1 MIFIQVNAYLVNFLV
16 VNMNDIKQLIINYKD
31 MVFDKR
37 SLTDEMINKLFNID
51 DKFLRD
57 LSNAA
62 NEITR
67 TFQGSKI
74 DVEQLANIK
83 KNYCSEDC
91 TFCSQSAFF
100 DTGIDKYQL
109 MSPKQVVKQATD
121 AKNAGADS
129 YCLVAAWREPSEN
142 EFKQVCHI
150 IEEVNEK
157 VGISIE
163 CSLGFLTIKQAK
175 KLKDL
180 GVIRY
185 NHNLETSESK
195 FHEICTT
202 HTYQDRVN
210 TLNIAREAGLEL
222 CTGGIIGMGET
233 RNQREELVQA
243 IGKLGPEEVTV
254 NLLVPFPGT
263 PLELQTPLNL
273 EEILRVFAVL
283 RFVLPKSII
292 KISGGREVNLKDD
305 GKELLLSGANGIIS
319 AGYLTLDGN
328 SMQKD
333 VKMIK
338 EIDLEA

>member
-1 MIFIQVNAYLVNFLV
+1 MENEI
-16 VNMNDIKQLIINYKD
+16 QLIQSCKE
-31 MVFDKR
+31 MVLRNQHLDAN
-37 SLTDEMINKLFNID
+37 LVNKLFNVE
-51 DKFLRD
+51 DKI
-57 LSNAA
+57 LSQLSDAA

-109 MSPKQVVKQATD
+109 MSAEEVVRQATD
-121 AKNAGADS
+121 AKKAGAHS
-129 YCLVAAWREPSEN
+129 YCLVAAWREPSE
-142 EFKQVCHI
+142 EDFGKVCHI

-163 CSLGFLTIKQAK
+163 CSLGFLTKQQAE
-175 KLKDL
+175 KLKAL

-195 FHEICTT
+195 FPEICTT
-202 HTYQDRVN
+202 HTYQDRID
-210 TLNIAREAGLEL
+210 TLYTARKAGLEL

-233 RNQREELVQA
+233 RSQREELVQA
-243 IGKLGPEEVTV
+243 IGKLNPEEVTV

-283 RFVLPKSII
+283 RFLLPKSII
-292 KISGGREVNLKDD
+292 KISGGREVNLNDD

-328 SMQKD
+328 TMQTD